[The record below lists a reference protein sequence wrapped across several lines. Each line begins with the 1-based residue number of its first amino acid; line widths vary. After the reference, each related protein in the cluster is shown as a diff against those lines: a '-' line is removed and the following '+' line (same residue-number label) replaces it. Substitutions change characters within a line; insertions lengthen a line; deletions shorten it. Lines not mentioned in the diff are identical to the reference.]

1 MNGKSK
7 PYAILVFGA
16 PMSGKTTFAEKF
28 SERFNAPYL
37 NLSELHEQY
46 RVSRKVALILI
57 TQITKCKQTLIIEGA
72 IDSERQRNEVR
83 DFLTKAGYIP
93 VLVWVQT
100 DLNGIKQRMRHK
112 YSRAS
117 EAKAV
122 LEESYRK
129 IEAPADYE
137 DPIVISGKHMFQTQ
151 CRNILTGI
159 SDRRKAK
166 H

>member
-1 MNGKSK
+1 
-7 PYAILVFGA
+7 
-16 PMSGKTTFAEKF
+16 MSGKTTFAEKF

-83 DFLTKAGYIP
+83 DLLTKAGYIP

-100 DLNGIKQRMRHK
+100 DLNAIKQRMRHK

>member
-1 MNGKSK
+1 
-7 PYAILVFGA
+7 
-16 PMSGKTTFAEKF
+16 MSGKTTFAEKF

-83 DFLTKAGYIP
+83 DLLTRAGYIP

-100 DLNGIKQRMRHK
+100 DLNAIKQRMRHK

>member
-1 MNGKSK
+1 
-7 PYAILVFGA
+7 
-16 PMSGKTTFAEKF
+16 MSGKTTFAEKF

-83 DFLTKAGYIP
+83 DLLTKAGYIP

-100 DLNGIKQRMRHK
+100 DLNAIKQRMRHK

-166 H
+166 R